1 MRAKRLY
8 LDQQQW
14 IRLAKGK
21 AGLDPKALELLRL
34 IEDLVAKGNTVAPLS
49 MAHWA
54 ETWHRGDWRS
64 RWNLSRVMW
73 DTSRLV
79 SLAPFHGL
87 ISSEIDLELNRRL
100 GRPTWPQRIQ
110 PLGIGVNHAWSTN
123 LGRLRYVEW
132 TDGTGREGR
141 NVVPPRGITEAPRHL
156 YEWFSLAGLPEDMRI
171 DGLDLQESRRAGEH
185 WAHWERSI
193 GQFLRTIDKTE
204 RQSWIAWSL
213 FEDIWNYVVDR
224 CNNIGTIPEIAIGR
238 GLEAIERFLHSIPI
252 TDCLLILRSLRHQN
266 SSQKWLTNDRLDLL
280 ALAVAIPLCD
290 VVVTERQWAH
300 FARRAK
306 LHERY
311 GTLVTSSLEEG
322 VDFLLQYFNKI

>member
-1 MRAKRLY
+1 MRAKRPY

-123 LGRLRYVEW
+123 LGRLR
-132 TDGTGREGR
+132 
-141 NVVPPRGITEAPRHL
+141 
-156 YEWFSLAGLPEDMRI
+156 
-171 DGLDLQESRRAGEH
+171 
-185 WAHWERSI
+185 
-193 GQFLRTIDKTE
+193 
-204 RQSWIAWSL
+204 
-213 FEDIWNYVVDR
+213 
-224 CNNIGTIPEIAIGR
+224 
-238 GLEAIERFLHSIPI
+238 
-252 TDCLLILRSLRHQN
+252 
-266 SSQKWLTNDRLDLL
+266 
-280 ALAVAIPLCD
+280 
-290 VVVTERQWAH
+290 
-300 FARRAK
+300 
-306 LHERY
+306 
-311 GTLVTSSLEEG
+311 
-322 VDFLLQYFNKI
+322 